1 MDLTVNHP
9 SLTEECVSDLFI
21 WVRSLSRSV
30 SHLAQSPTGA
40 RFLKLET
47 HGLYRRTTLPSGPR
61 ALRRKDVCALRY
73 SVPSL
78 ELLAASPGPSCSC
91 STAFPN
97 VATRGKITFQTV
109 LQGVQFH
116 LDSLKVH
123 LLHRSRETPL
133 AWRLHAC
140 SLHLCC
146 KTSYRREARQSLLCS
161 PPPSKERGKCLSRK
175 VRACLH

>member
-1 MDLTVNHP
+1 MFSKLLIQGFFLEQTNKKPSFVNRAVCHP
-9 SLTEECVSDLFI
+9 SLTKECMSDVYL
-21 WVRSLSRSV
+21 RSLSRLV
-30 SHLAQSPTGA
+30 SHLAQPPTGA
-40 RFLKLET
+40 RFLKSET
-47 HGLYRRTTLPSGPR
+47 RGLYRRTTLPSRPR
-61 ALRRKDVCALRY
+61 AFRRKDVCALRY

-97 VATRGKITFQTV
+97 VATGGKITFQTV

-133 AWRLHAC
+133 A
-140 SLHLCC
+140 
-146 KTSYRREARQSLLCS
+146 
-161 PPPSKERGKCLSRK
+161 
-175 VRACLH
+175 

>member
-1 MDLTVNHP
+1 MFSKLLIQGLFENKTPPFMDLAVNYP
-9 SLTEECVSDLFI
+9 SLTEKCVRF
-21 WVRSLSRSV
+21 VYLSKISV
-30 SHLAQSPTGA
+30 ALSQLPHSVTDGA

-47 HGLYRRTTLPSGPR
+47 RGLYRRTTLPSGPR

-91 STAFPN
+91 SRAFPN

-133 AWRLHAC
+133 A
-140 SLHLCC
+140 
-146 KTSYRREARQSLLCS
+146 
-161 PPPSKERGKCLSRK
+161 
-175 VRACLH
+175 